1 MVQLANLNKNRHQ
14 EATFSTWRLSLFSM
28 VQLANLNKKQ
38 RLARLDPRFTSKLFF
53 SLFYMMQLAGLN
65 KNRHREAAF
74 SPRVV
79 WIRVLPLNCFSLFSM
94 QQLAEREGG
103 GSFFKWGV
111 ALVKPRHL
119 PFSHAVYFWGVGG
132 ILGKKCDTCD
142 TIKKDAEA
150 WKVEAFSILIC
161 FSLPI

>member
-1 MVQLANLNKNRHQ
+1 
-14 EATFSTWRLSLFSM
+14 M

-53 SLFYMMQLAGLN
+53 SLFSMVQLASLNKNRHQEAAFSVWRLSLFSMVQLANLN

-74 SPRVV
+74 STWRLSLFFMVQLANLNKNRHQEAAFSPRGV

-103 GSFFKWGV
+103 VFLNEGLLLLNLATSHFHTRYIFGAWGE
-111 ALVKPRHL
+111 
-119 PFSHAVYFWGVGG
+119 F
-132 ILGKKCDTCD
+132 
-142 TIKKDAEA
+142 
-150 WKVEAFSILIC
+150 
-161 FSLPI
+161 

>member
-1 MVQLANLNKNRHQ
+1 
-14 EATFSTWRLSLFSM
+14 M

-53 SLFYMMQLAGLN
+53 SLFSMVQLANLNNNRHREAAFSTWRLSLLSMMQLASLN
-65 KNRHREAAF
+65 NNRHREAAF

-103 GSFFKWGV
+103 VFFKWGV
-111 ALVKPRHL
+111 ALVKPRHP

-142 TIKKDAEA
+142 TIKKTR
-150 WKVEAFSILIC
+150 KHGKLRL
-161 FSLPI
+161 SLY